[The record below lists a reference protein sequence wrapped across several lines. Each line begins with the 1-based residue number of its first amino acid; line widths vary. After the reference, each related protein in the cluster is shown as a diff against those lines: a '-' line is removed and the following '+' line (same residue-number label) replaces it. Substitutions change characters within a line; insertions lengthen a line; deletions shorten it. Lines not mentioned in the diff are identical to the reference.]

1 MNKKY
6 IYFICGGFVFA
17 VSLIMKETLVFCF
30 AMSILAIVLSY
41 AVHRAVALKK
51 KKQINQSYEMDLPDL
66 MIHIAMFTEAGM
78 GVQEAVERAV
88 LSGKKNKSLY
98 IDLRKVFENVRKGNT
113 KDFITG
119 LEELAD
125 FRKSPV
131 LSNFCITIVQ
141 NMRKGSSELSE
152 LFMSQAQLQ
161 RNERRRMAGKLA
173 DEAATLLVI
182 PSTLVLIALVV
193 LLLAPAVLEMFI
205 GIK

>member
-41 AVHRAVALKK
+41 EVHRAVVLKK

-98 IDLRKVFENVRKGNT
+98 IDLRRVFENVRKGNT